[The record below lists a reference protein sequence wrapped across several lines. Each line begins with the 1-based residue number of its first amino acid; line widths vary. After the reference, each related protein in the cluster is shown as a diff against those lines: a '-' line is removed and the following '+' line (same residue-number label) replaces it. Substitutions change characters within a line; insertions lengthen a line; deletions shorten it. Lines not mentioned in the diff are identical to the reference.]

1 MATRTRARA
10 TERQARQTPARFAG
24 VQRLARETYQETKKV
39 IWPDRDETRNLTIVV
54 IGLSIFLGLLLGGV
68 DALFVRLWQML

>member
-1 MATRTRARA
+1 MATRTRART
-10 TERQARQTPARFAG
+10 TERQTRQAPARFAG